1 MAYKNTFILVSED
14 SPVDRAVIP
23 RPKKGKPTIASIE
36 YDLISGHPYEFT
48 QDEVQFQTFLIKNA
62 METGI
67 ETEKLQELREQ
78 FFAKSRACF
87 RASPLVKQYGW
98 GIHYNEE
105 GKVALYGVDTE
116 EYNRLKDSEQVTKL
130 KGVRSKRK

>member
-36 YDLISGHPYEFT
+36 YDLISGHPYEFP

>member
-14 SPVDRAVIP
+14 SPVERAVIP
-23 RPKKGKPTIASIE
+23 QPKKGKPTIASIE
-36 YDLISGHPYEFT
+36 YDLISRHPYEFT
-48 QDEVQFQTFLIKNA
+48 QDEVQFQTYLIKHA
-62 METGI
+62 MET
-67 ETEKLQELREQ
+67 ERDSDKLQELREQ

-105 GKVALYGVDTE
+105 GKVALYGVNTD
-116 EYNRLKDSEQVTKL
+116 EYNRLRDSEQVTKL
-130 KGVRSKRK
+130 KGMRSKRT